1 MEIKKEF
8 IAISKGYFVSKQG
21 VVYSPKGNVLKLS
34 TARGYSKFEI
44 RINGEKA
51 SIRVHRLQAFQKFGS
66 EIYKEGVEV
75 RHFNGIPLD
84 NSWENILIGTRS
96 ENQMDIPKLVRNTR
110 GLTGTK
116 EIIKYPFDQVL
127 EIRKYREDGHSY
139 KEIMERYNITDRSTV
154 SYLINKRVM

>member
-21 VVYSPKGNVLKLS
+21 VVYSPKGNVLKL
-34 TARGYSKFEI
+34 
-44 RINGEKA
+44 